1 MSKNGSFAQ
10 VRVMLV
16 AHQKVE
22 PFIKMTASPILD
34 YRRTAAVSFASF
46 TLHETNKP
54 LLVQAGAVMA
64 MLALVVDDD
73 LAIKRDAA
81 FALSNISDS
90 PELQGGMIGHI
101 NILVSYMLIG
111 LNSVRSCARRNIED
125 NC

>member
-1 MSKNGSFAQ
+1 
-10 VRVMLV
+10 MLV

-90 PELQGGMIGHI
+90 PELQGGKGWREHSRVSRYNN
-101 NILVSYMLIG
+101 NIKFCFQILY
-111 LNSVRSCARRNIED
+111 ARAY
-125 NC
+125 